1 MAVSNLSQ
9 LQKFQAEARDTPA
22 GGGRSRSTSVGS
34 SQKSLPGA
42 WASPPEKSAACSSK
56 GETRMEIEMADV
68 LDVLGLQQP
77 LAEPLSQLPLFPKV
91 TTTFDDFLSPANSP
105 RGSDASSP
113 VAPPGLTLDPIQSQ
127 MAQPAMAFWETL
139 EPAAPMAPG
148 AVYPEA
154 TPWPQ
159 PNYVASGVP
168 SVGSA
173 SHGTGQCKPCAFHH
187 TKGCACGT
195 MCTFCH
201 LCLPGEKKRRQKEKQ
216 QAAKVGYLG
225 GEWNTT
231 HLAQL

>member
-1 MAVSNLSQ
+1 
-9 LQKFQAEARDTPA
+9 
-22 GGGRSRSTSVGS
+22 
-34 SQKSLPGA
+34 
-42 WASPPEKSAACSSK
+42 
-56 GETRMEIEMADV
+56 MEIEMADV